1 LDKMGQF
8 VLNKEALKISG
19 GILLAVLNRVIEE
32 SKIGISTKE
41 LAVYAEEEVKKL
53 GGKPAFLGFGGY
65 PAVICISVNEQVVH
79 GLPNNYRLKDGDVV
93 GFDFGVDYQ
102 GMITDAAR
110 TIIVG
115 NKTGPNKR
123 LVDTT
128 RVALNKGIDRVKP
141 GARIGDVSQAIQHAL
156 ESKGFSVVKDLVG
169 HGVGKSLHEEPN
181 IPNYGLA
188 GEGPTIKKDQVLAI
202 EPMSTN
208 GSSKI
213 ITLADGWTIATADGS
228 MSAHF
233 EDTVLVVEDGAEI
246 LTR

>member
-1 LDKMGQF
+1 M
-8 VLNKEALKISG
+8 KISG

-41 LAVYAEEEVKKL
+41 LVYAEEEVKKL
-53 GGKPAFLGFGGY
+53 GANRLSWDLGVST
-65 PAVICISVNEQVVH
+65 VICISVNEQVVH

-156 ESKGFSVVKDLVG
+156 ESRF
-169 HGVGKSLHEEPN
+169 
-181 IPNYGLA
+181 
-188 GEGPTIKKDQVLAI
+188 
-202 EPMSTN
+202 
-208 GSSKI
+208 
-213 ITLADGWTIATADGS
+213 
-228 MSAHF
+228 
-233 EDTVLVVEDGAEI
+233 
-246 LTR
+246 

>member
-1 LDKMGQF
+1 VSALDKMGQF

-156 ESKGFSVVKDLVG
+156 
-169 HGVGKSLHEEPN
+169 
-181 IPNYGLA
+181 
-188 GEGPTIKKDQVLAI
+188 
-202 EPMSTN
+202 
-208 GSSKI
+208 
-213 ITLADGWTIATADGS
+213 
-228 MSAHF
+228 
-233 EDTVLVVEDGAEI
+233 
-246 LTR
+246 